1 MRVYLDLCCL
11 KRQFDVQDQPI
22 VRLQTEA
29 VLSIQALPPG
39 TIDLVRSEAQCLE
52 NSLNPVQSRR
62 EAVDLWLSQGSVV
75 QLPEAEV
82 QLRIQE
88 LQALGFKNFDSFH
101 VASAELTRARAFV
114 TVDHRLLRAGTR
126 HAAALKTRVID
137 PIQLVEELSQWKP

>member
-39 TIDLVRSEAQCLE
+39 TVDLVRSEAQYLE

-101 VASAELTRARAFV
+101 VASAELTRATAFV
-114 TVDHRLLRAGTR
+114 TVDHRLLHAGTR